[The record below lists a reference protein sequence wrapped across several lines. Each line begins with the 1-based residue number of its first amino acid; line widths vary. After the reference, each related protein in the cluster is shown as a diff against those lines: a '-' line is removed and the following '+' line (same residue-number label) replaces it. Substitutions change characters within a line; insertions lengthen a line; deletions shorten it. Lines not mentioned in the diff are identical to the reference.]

1 MSSARLSS
9 KGQLII
15 PKHVRD
21 AHCWDTGQELEV
33 IDMADGVLL
42 KLKSPFPTTT
52 IEDLA
57 HLQAYSGPTRSLDDM
72 DEAIRT
78 GIRARYS

>member
-21 AHCWDTGQELEV
+21 AHCWDAGQELEV
-33 IDMADGVLL
+33 IDMEDGVLL
-42 KLKSPFPTTT
+42 KSRNPFPATT
-52 IEDLA
+52 IEDVT
-57 HLQAYSGPTRSLDDM
+57 HLPAYSGSTRSLDEM

-78 GIRARYS
+78 GIRERYL